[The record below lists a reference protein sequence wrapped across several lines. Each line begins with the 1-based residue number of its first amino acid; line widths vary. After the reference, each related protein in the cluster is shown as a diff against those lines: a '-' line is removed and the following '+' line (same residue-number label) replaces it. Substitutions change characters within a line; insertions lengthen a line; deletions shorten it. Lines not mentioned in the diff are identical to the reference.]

1 MSISISYLK
10 TPLLGLA
17 LSAAILGGST
27 IVHQTAGDSDK
38 ALSVLHTTTTEA
50 SSVDDTCNG
59 WRSTGLGPCAGPNG

>member
-1 MSISISYLK
+1 MSISISHLK
-10 TPLLGLA
+10 TPLLGLV

-38 ALSVLHTTTTEA
+38 ALSVLRTTTTEA

-59 WRSTGLGPCAGPNG
+59 WRSTGFGPCAGPNG